1 LLADDRLT
9 QSQIR
14 FFLGYS
20 GWSTQ
25 QLDQELELNSWVVAP
40 NDYKNNIIGNNN
52 NNLWKEKML
61 EFGGN
66 YKLWSNAPQ
75 NPSYN

>member
-1 LLADDRLT
+1 
-9 QSQIR
+9 
-14 FFLGYS
+14 
-20 GWSTQ
+20 
-25 QLDQELELNSWVVAP
+25 VVAP

-61 EFGGN
+61 ELGGN
-66 YKLWSNAPQ
+66 YMLWSNAPQ